1 MPKTLKKILTPFA
14 SLKLTVVLMA
24 MSLVLIFSGT
34 WAQIDRG
41 IWSVM
46 REYFRSPGVWIP
58 FQIFLPRSWQVPGG
72 VPFPGGYIIGPL
84 LLLNLLAAHAVRFK
98 VNWQRIGIL
107 LIHAAL
113 ILLLIG
119 EGITAVKALETQMPI
134 YEGQTSNW
142 THDIHEVE
150 LAVIDH
156 SNPEFD
162 HVVVVPQALLMKA
175 DVKDQIVQH
184 DHLPFDINV
193 EQYMVNCELAPL
205 PTNRENQLGVTHGFG
220 LMYDVRQIQEV
231 SGVGEQMVNFP
242 AVIMT
247 LAHGGH
253 VIGRYLVTLWFQSPG
268 EPYKFSSQ
276 VVSVGD
282 KQYSIYLRMRRYYKP
297 YSIKLINFK
306 HDLYPGTEIPKNFS
320 SEINL
325 VDVRHHEDRNIRI
338 YMNHPLRYRGETFF
352 QSAYLPG
359 DRGTILQV
367 VNNPGW
373 TIPYISCT
381 MGALGMLIH
390 FSMLLMR
397 FLRRNKL

>member
-58 FQIFLPRSWQVPGG
+58 FQIFLPRSWQVSGG
-72 VPFPGGYIIGPL
+72 VPFPGGYIIGSL
-84 LLLNLLAAHAVRFK
+84 LLLNLLAAHTTRFK

-107 LIHAAL
+107 LIHIAL

-119 EGITAVKALETQMPI
+119 EGITAVKAREMQMPI

-142 THDIHEVE
+142 AHDIHEVE

-156 SNPEFD
+156 SNPEYD
-162 HVVVVPQALLMKA
+162 HVVVVPQAVLMKA
-175 DVKDQIVQH
+175 ADKDQIIQH
-184 DHLPFDINV
+184 DQLPFDINV
-193 EQYMVNCELAPL
+193 ERYMANCELIPL
-205 PTNRENQLGVTHGFG
+205 SANRPNQFGVTHGFG
-220 LMYDVRQIQEV
+220 LMYDAQQMREV
-231 SGVGEQMVNFP
+231 SGVGEQTVNFP
-242 AVIMT
+242 AVIMKLT
-247 LAHGGH
+247 HGDH
-253 VIGRYLVTLWFQSPG
+253 VIGRYLVTLWFQIPG

-276 VVSVGD
+276 VVPVGG
-282 KQYSIYLRMRRYYKP
+282 KTYSIYLRMRRYYKP
-297 YSIKLINFK
+297 YSIKLIDFK

-320 SEINL
+320 SDIHL

-367 VNNPGW
+367 VKNPGW
-373 TIPYISCT
+373 TIPYIACA
-381 MGALGMLIH
+381 MGTLGMLIH
-390 FSMLLMR
+390 FTMLLRR